1 MQNCMK
7 YNDYCVVSINHP
19 ILAHFP
25 NDIVNKYTKRVHM
38 QFKRFYIDKITQKT
52 SFIFHHNVMN
62 FMEVQM
68 IFTHL
73 CQNYILQYDNVYSYE
88 SHIYDDRFV
97 VDKVI
102 TSTIKR
108 ACDAFKQSLNKR
120 KCIVQMTLNKLEFPY
135 DIKHRIF
142 NAYFGKVCQ

>member
-1 MQNCMK
+1 MQNSLK
-7 YNDYCVVSINHP
+7 YNDYCVVSIYHP

-25 NDIVNKYTKRVHM
+25 TDTVNKYTKHLSM
-38 QFKRFYIDKITQKT
+38 QFKGYYVDEITKKK
-52 SFIFHHNVMN
+52 SYIFHHNVMD

-68 IFTHL
+68 VFIHL

-108 ACDAFKQSLNKR
+108 ARDAFKQSLNKK
-120 KCIVQMTLNKLEFPY
+120 KCFVHMTLNKLNLPY
-135 DIKHRIF
+135 DIKQRIF
-142 NAYFGKVCQ
+142 TIYFGKEH